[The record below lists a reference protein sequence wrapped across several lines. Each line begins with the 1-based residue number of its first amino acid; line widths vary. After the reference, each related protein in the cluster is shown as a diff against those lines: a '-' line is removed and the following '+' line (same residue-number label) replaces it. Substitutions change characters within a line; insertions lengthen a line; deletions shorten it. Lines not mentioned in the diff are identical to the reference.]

1 MGGELS
7 VLALGVAFAQSLIMV
22 VLSDIFGEGG
32 VIALALGVVSA
43 LFFGRSNNGTI
54 VLSYGGGL
62 QFVEVQLF

>member
-32 VIALALGVVSA
+32 VIALAL
-43 LFFGRSNNGTI
+43 FFGRSNNGTI